1 MIDTLIIVVFSTLII
16 WSLLTT
22 YYCIKFAR
30 SILVVTESIELA
42 LDVLDERYQSISKI
56 LKIPIFYDS
65 SEVRQVLEDIGKS
78 RDAILRVASILGQVE
93 EIDDGV

>member
-78 RDAILRVASILGQVE
+78 RDAILRVASILGHVE